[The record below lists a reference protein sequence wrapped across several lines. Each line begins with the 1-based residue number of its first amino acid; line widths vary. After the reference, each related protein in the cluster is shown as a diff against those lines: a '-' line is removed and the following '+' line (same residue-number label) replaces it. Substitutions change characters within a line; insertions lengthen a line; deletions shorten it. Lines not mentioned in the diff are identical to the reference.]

1 MGDGDRDTY
10 PGRRLF
16 GREDIAGAAGN
27 GAEGSSRPRIAVSWK
42 VCAGCAHYRSG
53 YRMSVSGWRHPFL

>member
-42 VCAGCAHYRSG
+42 VCAGCAH
-53 YRMSVSGWRHPFL
+53 F